1 MKTKITTLILLLL
14 GLSSGKTQAQTYYH
28 YTDAEGLTW
37 TFELDGAGGASLDRG
52 NDNICVS
59 GPLITVN
66 TEIGAYGQTIQ
77 VKKYNGNV
85 LHIPAYVS
93 DGTNTYP
100 VRNINNFSFDYYF
113 TAEKV
118 VLPATLTGG
127 PQTADYR
134 YKKNL
139 YEAFF
144 IRVLDDLLQNQVV
157 NYLS

>member
-28 YTDAEGLTW
+28 YTDTEGLTW

-134 YKKNL
+134 YKKK
-139 YEAFF
+139 F
-144 IRVLDDLLQNQVV
+144 V
-157 NYLS
+157 